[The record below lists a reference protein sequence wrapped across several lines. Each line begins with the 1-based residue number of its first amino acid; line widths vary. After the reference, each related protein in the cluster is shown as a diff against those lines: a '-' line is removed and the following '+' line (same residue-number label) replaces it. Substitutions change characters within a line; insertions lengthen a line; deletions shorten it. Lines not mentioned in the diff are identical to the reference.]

1 MCANQLKN
9 FIALKMKN
17 IKTILVAG
25 AGTMGQGIAQVC
37 AQAGYAVYLFDVQP
51 EFIQRGL
58 LNIDKS
64 LSILV
69 SKNKLT
75 QEESVVIAGR
85 IKGTETVDVPA
96 DLVVEAIVEDAEAK
110 RKLFAAIEKVV
121 SPSAILTSNT
131 SSIPI
136 TQLAASLRH
145 PERLAGLHFFNP
157 APVMKLV
164 EIISGAAT
172 DRIVVEKLEEFV
184 KGIGKVSVIA
194 NDAPG
199 FIVNRVARHFYVE
212 ALKLV
217 EEGVASHQQIDELL
231 RASGFKMGAFELMDL
246 IGIDINFSV
255 TSSLYNGFHQEPR
268 FRPSRV
274 QQQKVLAGHL
284 GKKSGRGFYD
294 YSKS

>member
-1 MCANQLKN
+1 
-9 FIALKMKN
+9 MKN

-37 AQAGYAVYLFDVQP
+37 AQAGFTVHLFDVQP

-64 LSILV
+64 LSVLV

-75 QEESVVIAGR
+75 QEESVAIAGR

-96 DLVVEAIVEDAEAK
+96 DLVVEAIVEEAEAK

-145 PERLAGLHFFNP
+145 PERLAGLHYFNP

-164 EIISGAAT
+164 EIISGAST
-172 DRIVVEKLEEFV
+172 DSTVVEKLQDFV
-184 KGIGKVSVIA
+184 KAIGKVSVIA

-217 EEGVASHQQIDELL
+217 EEGVADHRQIDELL

-284 GKKSGRGFYD
+284 GKKSGKGFYE
-294 YSKS
+294 YTKS